1 MTLRLRER
9 LFSTPLPSS
18 PLLLLPPFFFT
29 DRYYAR
35 RTLPFLGLQLE
46 FISRGMQSFLDFFT
60 VEGFAETTLPRK
72 SLIFLVSADEGKR
85 REVLCRGFVSS
96 SSFGVFF
103 FFFLFYCSMNFL
115 SPPASRKKDSE
126 QHVNNDNKK
135 GS

>member
-1 MTLRLRER
+1 
-9 LFSTPLPSS
+9 
-18 PLLLLPPFFFT
+18 
-29 DRYYAR
+29 
-35 RTLPFLGLQLE
+35 
-46 FISRGMQSFLDFFT
+46 MQSFLDFFT
-60 VEGFAETTLPRK
+60 VEGFAETTLPHRK